1 MKIFHIVPDVSYD
14 ANGVTPVIDGLSSF
28 STQNGDQVSVCSLD
42 AKISD
47 PRIEFLKASRSSL
60 FNLNEY
66 SADFSKF
73 LKWGFEKC
81 DIVHGHSL
89 WSSANLLTGIYAKHR
104 KAKLVT
110 SPHGTLTG
118 YALSRRRIL
127 KKMLWPV
134 QRLALTRADLLHATA
149 KSEVEDIRCAGY
161 KGPVALIPNGVEVPQ
176 LIGDVNGSRKKQV
189 LFLSR
194 IHPTKGIENL
204 LRVWS
209 SIEQNH
215 AEWHLVITGVGAPE
229 YEACLKE
236 MSHSLRVQRVRWAGP
251 MYGAEKT
258 KLYQESSLFVL
269 PSYSENFGMVVA
281 EALANGC
288 PAIVSRGAP
297 WAALEPEG
305 CGWWVDNSVPTLAA
319 ALDAA
324 MQLPQGQL
332 AAMGLRGRAWMERDF
347 GWNAIG
353 KKMDAAYRWLLNG
366 GERPAWVR
374 MD

>member
-1 MKIFHIVPDVSYD
+1 MP
-14 ANGVTPVIDGLSSF
+14 ALT
-28 STQNGDQVSVCSLD
+28 
-42 AKISD
+42 
-47 PRIEFLKASRSSL
+47 E
-60 FNLNEY
+60 
-66 SADFSKF
+66 
-73 LKWGFEKC
+73 
-81 DIVHGHSL
+81 
-89 WSSANLLTGIYAKHR
+89 LL
-104 KAKLVT
+104 
-110 SPHGTLTG
+110 PF
-118 YALSRRRIL
+118 L

-134 QRLALTRADLLHATA
+134 QRLAISRADLLHATA
-149 KSEVEDIRCAGY
+149 KSEVDDIRRAGY
-161 KGPVALIPNGVEVPQ
+161 QGPVALIPNGVQIPQ
-176 LIGDVNGSRKKQV
+176 LIGEVNGPRRKQV

-194 IHPTKGIENL
+194 IHPKKGIENL

-229 YEACLKE
+229 YEARLKE
-236 MSHSLRVQRVRWAGP
+236 MSHSLRVPRVRWTGP

-324 MQLPQGQL
+324 MQLPHDQL

-374 MD
+374 TD

>member
-1 MKIFHIVPDVSYD
+1 MKILHIVPDISYE
-14 ANGVTPVIDGLSSF
+14 ANGVTPVIDGLSSY
-28 STQNGDQVSVCSLD
+28 SAQNGDQVSVCALD
-42 AKISD
+42 AKIAD
-47 PRIEFLKASRSSL
+47 LRVEFLKASRSSL

-66 SADFSKF
+66 SPDFSKF
-73 LKWGFEKC
+73 LKRGFEKY

-110 SPHGTLTG
+110 SPHGTLTE
-118 YALSRRRIL
+118 YAFSRRRIL

-134 QRLALTRADLLHATA
+134 QRLAISRADLLHATA
-149 KSEVEDIRCAGY
+149 KSEVDDIRRAGY
-161 KGPVALIPNGVEVPQ
+161 QGPVALIPNGVQIPQ
-176 LIGDVNGSRKKQV
+176 LIGEVNGPRRKQV

-194 IHPTKGIENL
+194 IHPQKGSENL
-204 LRVWS
+204 LRAWAT
-209 SIEQNH
+209 IEQSYT
-215 AEWHLVITGVGAPE
+215 EWSLVIAGVGTPE
-229 YEACLKE
+229 YELSLKE
-236 MSHSLRVQRVRWAGP
+236 MSASLRVQRVRWIGP
-251 MYGAEKT
+251 VYGADKA
-258 KLYQESSLFVL
+258 KHYQESSLFIL

-281 EALANGC
+281 EALAHGC
-288 PAIVSRGAP
+288 PAMVSLGAP
-297 WAALEPEG
+297 WAGLETEG

-324 MQLPQGQL
+324 MQLPQDQL

-374 MD
+374 ID